1 MFDDV
6 FGTYSDTIR
15 NLLIII
21 TSNFGRIDH
30 VFSNQLDSSIADS
43 RRAVK
48 KMAFDCTTDS
58 WLWKAFQTRKF

>member
-58 WLWKAFQTRKF
+58 WL